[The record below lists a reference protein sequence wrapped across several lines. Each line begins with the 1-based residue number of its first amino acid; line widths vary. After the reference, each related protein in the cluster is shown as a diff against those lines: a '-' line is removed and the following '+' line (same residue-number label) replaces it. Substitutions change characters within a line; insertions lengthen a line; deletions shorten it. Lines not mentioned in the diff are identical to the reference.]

1 MPYAVNC
8 VRRGGIFCHDAE
20 DRGCEGRAASW
31 PAKRARNRAGRQEA
45 SSAARERLMGTDV
58 NIWKRHADI
67 WINLQEVIVNAKASS
82 AEGVSSW
89 VCCLAKGIP
98 VGTGL
103 R

>member
-1 MPYAVNC
+1 
-8 VRRGGIFCHDAE
+8 
-20 DRGCEGRAASW
+20 
-31 PAKRARNRAGRQEA
+31 
-45 SSAARERLMGTDV
+45 MGTDV

-67 WINLQEVIVNAKASS
+67 WINLQEVIVNAKASG